1 MNNLELLEI
10 LKENPD
16 YVMTVIEKIKIQ
28 FEEETF
34 QKYNQNNRDA
44 NSYYLAGH
52 SPSFARI
59 LNDVF
64 YDLGTFY
71 DDFSYKGKNH
81 IGHVITKIGDH
92 YYDVSGNLDHYLQN
106 NPEQFQECSK
116 EYFPYLEETC
126 CKKDEHNDEI
136 QEELIGYG
144 KDVLQNLLI
153 NHSDCLTRK
162 LGIPFPNKK

>member
-1 MNNLELLEI
+1 MKDLNLKLI
-10 LKENPD
+10 ENPD
-16 YVMTVIEKIKIQ
+16 YVMTVIERIKSH
-28 FEEETF
+28 FETETF

-59 LNDVF
+59 LNNIF

-81 IGHVITKIGDH
+81 IGHVITKIGEH
-92 YYDVSGNLDHYLQN
+92 FYGVSGIVDCYVLENS
-106 NPEQFQECSK
+106 EQFQECSK
-116 EYFPYLEETC
+116 DDFLFLEEFN

-136 QEELIGYG
+136 QEELISYG
-144 KDVLQNLLI
+144 KDVLQSLLA
-153 NHSDCLTRK
+153 NHNDCLTRK
-162 LGIPFPNKK
+162 LGINIPRTK